1 MTDSNSIQKS
11 LINIPCVS
19 NDGAGPLIFT
29 TRKVALSGLSD
40 RVLSEQIQA
49 INFRLRASDQYY
61 ACERHVA
68 GDPTLLIV
76 LSGAIRIELRSGEF
90 QEFSNEQ
97 MFIYQDYLQS
107 DTQ

>member
-11 LINIPCVS
+11 LINIPWVS
-19 NDGAGPLIFT
+19 NDGAGPSIFT

-61 ACERHVA
+61 ASEWHVA
-68 GDPTLLIV
+68 RDPTLLIV
-76 LSGAIRIELRSGEF
+76 LTGTIRIELRGGES
-90 QEFSNEQ
+90 QEFSNGQ
-97 MFIYQDYLQS
+97 MFIA
-107 DTQ
+107 